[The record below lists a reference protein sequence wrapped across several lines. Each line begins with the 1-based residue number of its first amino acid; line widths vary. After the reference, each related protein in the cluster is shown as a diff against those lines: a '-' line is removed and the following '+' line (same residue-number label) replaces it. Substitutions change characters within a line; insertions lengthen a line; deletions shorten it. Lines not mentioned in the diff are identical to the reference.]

1 VSSCYSPVVTT
12 GAGTLAE
19 AKRDATNEHILSAA
33 RHWVLA
39 NGLDAT
45 MEQLAIAAGVSR
57 RTLFRLFG
65 TREQLLASAFAAGMA
80 EYQHELPHYEGDR
93 DDWLRAT
100 CDAAHRMNMPTG
112 PGFWELTSRPDLP
125 PDLAATER
133 ERRRR
138 IRETMAAIASLLW
151 RSSNCSGDPP
161 EELVATVGAHL
172 SPHFTAAV
180 EVDLG
185 QSWQV
190 ASALA
195 YDSIMHVL
203 QRLTVTTPATSEAE
217 LSTHIGSIA
226 AHRE

>member
-1 VSSCYSPVVTT
+1 VRTT
-12 GAGTLAE
+12 SGTFAE
-19 AKRDATNEHILSAA
+19 AKREAANTHILTAA

-45 MEQLAIAAGVSR
+45 MEQLALAAGVSR

-65 TREQLLASAFAAGMA
+65 TRDQLLASAFEAGMA
-80 EYQHELPHYEGDR
+80 EYQHELPRYEGDR
-93 DDWLRAT
+93 EDWLRAT
-100 CDAAHRMNMPTG
+100 CEAAHRMNMPTG

-138 IRETMAAIASLLW
+138 IRETMTAIARLLW
-151 RSSNCSGDPP
+151 RSSDGVGDPP

-180 EVDLG
+180 QVDVG
-185 QSWQV
+185 QSWQL

-195 YDSIMHVL
+195 YESIMHVL
-203 QRLTVTTPATSEAE
+203 RKLTENTPAPSRTS
-217 LSTHIGSIA
+217 
-226 AHRE
+226 

>member
-1 VSSCYSPVVTT
+1 VATT
-12 GAGTLAE
+12 TGTLAE
-19 AKRDATNEHILSAA
+19 AKRDAVNDHILTAS

-45 MEQLAIAAGVSR
+45 MEQLAVAAGVSR

-80 EYQHELPHYEGDR
+80 EYQHELPVYAGDR

-100 CDAAHRMNMPTG
+100 CEAAHRMNMPAG

-125 PDLAATER
+125 PDLAATEQ

-138 IRETMAAIASLLW
+138 IRETMGTITSLLW
-151 RSSNCSGDPP
+151 RSSGGAGDPP

-180 EVDLG
+180 QVDLG
-185 QSWQV
+185 ASCQA
-190 ASALA
+190 ASAMA

-203 QRLTVTTPATSEAE
+203 LRLTEVVPAARTN
-217 LSTHIGSIA
+217 
-226 AHRE
+226 

>member
-1 VSSCYSPVVTT
+1 MPTIT
-12 GAGTLAE
+12 GTLAE
-19 AKRDATNEHILSAA
+19 AKRDAANDHILTAS

-45 MEQLAIAAGVSR
+45 MEQLAVAAGVSR

-65 TREQLLASAFAAGMA
+65 TRERLLASAFAAGMA
-80 EYQHELPHYEGDR
+80 EYQHELPVYEGDR
-93 DDWLRAT
+93 NVWLRAT
-100 CDAAHRMNMPTG
+100 CDAVHRMNIPAG

-125 PDLAATER
+125 SDLAATER

-151 RSSNCSGDPP
+151 RSSDGVGDPP
-161 EELVATVGAHL
+161 EELVAIVGAHL

-180 EVDLG
+180 QVDLG
-185 QSWQV
+185 ASWQA
-190 ASALA
+190 ASAMA

-203 QRLTVTTPATSEAE
+203 LRLTEA
-217 LSTHIGSIA
+217 A
-226 AHRE
+226 ADR

>member
-1 VSSCYSPVVTT
+1 VTT
-12 GAGTLAE
+12 TAGTFAE
-19 AKRDATNEHILSAA
+19 AKRDAANEHILTSA
-33 RHWVLA
+33 RRWVLA

-45 MEQLAIAAGVSR
+45 MEQLAVGAGVSR

-80 EYQHELPHYEGDR
+80 EYQHDLPVYEGDR
-93 DDWLRAT
+93 DEWLRAT
-100 CDAAHRMNMPTG
+100 CEAAHRINVPTG

-133 ERRRR
+133 DRRRK
-138 IRETMAAIASLLW
+138 IRETMLAIARLLW
-151 RSSNCSGDPP
+151 RSSDGVGDPP
-161 EELVATVGAHL
+161 DELIATVGAHL

-180 EVDLG
+180 QVDLG

-195 YDSIMHVL
+195 YDSILHVL
-203 QRLTVTTPATSEAE
+203 QRLTE
-217 LSTHIGSIA
+217 STRSQLE
-226 AHRE
+226 HRR